1 VTRNTY
7 LDMAA
12 AGARLPIGTDMILR
26 EQPDH
31 EAILTDGVRLGQVI
45 EQAAHRYKTPLA
57 LPLMDLTIEKAELLA
72 TQGIDAEAVATYH
85 FSSAPGGD
93 AIQRAASGLSG
104 TGLARHAAN
113 VGAVQYIA
121 RHTDLTPCGLVI
133 GPFSLMTK
141 LIADP
146 IAAIYM
152 AGLGLTGQDDPEVLL
167 VEQMLDLAQIAVER
181 SLADQIAAGARM
193 IVIAEPAVNS
203 VYISPKQLK
212 KGSDVLER
220 FFTRPMKRLRAMLRE
235 ADVDLFLHDCGE
247 LVDPI
252 LQALVAMEPHIL
264 SLGSSRLLWEDAA
277 KVPDHIVLYGN
288 LPTKR
293 FYADDLT
300 EAMVAEQSREIVR
313 RIRETGHAH
322 ILGSECD
329 VLSVPE
335 KHASISSKVAAFME
349 CDYR

>member
-1 VTRNTY
+1 VTSNTY
-7 LDMAA
+7 HDLAA
-12 AGARLPIGTDMILR
+12 AGARLPIATDMVLR

-31 EAILTDGVRLGQVI
+31 EAILTDGVRLGKVI
-45 EQAAHRYKTPLA
+45 EQAAHRYQTPLA

-72 TQGIDAEAVATYH
+72 TQGIDPQSAATFH
-85 FSSAPGGD
+85 FSAAPGGE
-93 AIQRAASGLSG
+93 ARERAASALSG
-104 TGLARHAAN
+104 PGLARHAAN
-113 VGAVQYIA
+113 VGAVRYVAEQ
-121 RHTDLTPCGLVI
+121 TDLIACGLAI

-152 AGLGLTGQDDPEVLL
+152 AGMGLTGQDDAEVLL
-167 VEQMLDLAQIAVER
+167 VEQTLELAQIAVER

-203 VYISPKQLK
+203 VYMSPKQLG
-212 KGSDVLER
+212 KGSDILER

-252 LQALVAMEPHIL
+252 LHALVAMEPHIL

-313 RIRETGHAH
+313 RIRATGHPH

-329 VLSVPE
+329 VLSVPG
-335 KHASISSKVAAFME
+335 KHAAISGKVAAFME
-349 CDYR
+349 CDCR

>member
-1 VTRNTY
+1 MIRTTY
-7 LDMAA
+7 LDLAA
-12 AGARLPIGTDMILR
+12 AGARLPIGADMVLR
-26 EQPDH
+26 EQPDP
-31 EAILTDGVRLGQVI
+31 EAVLTDGIRLGAVI
-45 EQAAHRYKTPLA
+45 EQAARRYRTPLA

-72 TQGIDAEAVATYH
+72 TQGVDPQSAAGYH
-85 FSSAPGGD
+85 YAAAPGGE
-93 AIQRAASGLSG
+93 AIERAASGMSATAL
-104 TGLARHAAN
+104 TRHAAN
-113 VGAVQYIA
+113 LGAVRYIA
-121 RHTDLTPCGLVI
+121 QNTDLTPCGLVI

-141 LIADP
+141 LVADP

-152 AGLGLTGQDDPEVLL
+152 AGLGLTGKDDPEVLL
-167 VEQMLDLAQIAVER
+167 VEQALELAQMAVER
-181 SLADQIAAGARM
+181 SLADQIAAGARL

-203 VYISPKQLK
+203 VYLSPKQLK
-212 KGSDVLER
+212 MGSDILER

-300 EAMVAEQSREIVR
+300 EAMVADQSREIVR
-313 RIRETGHAH
+313 RIHDTGHPH

-329 VLSVPE
+329 VLSVPG
-335 KHASISSKVAAFME
+335 KHAAISGKVTAFME
-349 CDYR
+349 CDCR